1 MQNKGFEAAK
11 KNVWDHE
18 KCASVSGEFCKIIF
32 MIRNNLVVGNEMLV
46 TWKCNISANNL
57 SCELPVHPQI
67 SQHLLSDTL
76 HNAAATRGW
85 KPCFHFADED
95 LFLRVWKTVLP
106 APFCI
111 FSIQKDN
118 PSSCLQGWR
127 SEEFISGAWWDITC
141 RQRGEQLNQKGS
153 NPQNRTQQH
162 HQTNPAISLLFLWCD
177 SLSEILIKTQC
188 RFLKAA
194 NVLL

>member
-76 HNAAATRGW
+76 HNAAATWGW

-95 LFLRVWKTVLP
+95 LFSRVWKTVLP
-106 APFCI
+106 APFFI
-111 FSIQKDN
+111 FSITKRQPLALSAGLKEWGVHFWSLVGQHLQAEWGTIQPKGIKPTKQN
-118 PSSCLQGWR
+118 ATAPPNQSCHLLVVSVVWFT
-127 SEEFISGAWWDITC
+127 EWNT
-141 RQRGEQLNQKGS
+141 
-153 NPQNRTQQH
+153 NRDPMQV
-162 HQTNPAISLLFLWCD
+162 P
-177 SLSEILIKTQC
+177 
-188 RFLKAA
+188 
-194 NVLL
+194 